1 MIGVFSIVGIFIIV
15 VAGLVFFG
23 AISTL
28 LGHRKIMNQV
38 TEQVFRQARD
48 GQPGTAATASSTGMA
63 ASASPGS
70 ADYSCDNCGA
80 ALAND
85 TEISPSGDF
94 KCQYCNSWSNTNN

>member
-1 MIGVFSIVGIFIIV
+1 MIEVSSLVGIFILV

-38 TEQVFRQARD
+38 TEQVFRQARE
-48 GQPGTAATASSTGMA
+48 GQQTSTATASSAT
-63 ASASPGS
+63 SSNS

-80 ALAND
+80 AIANN

-94 KCQYCNSWSNTNN
+94 KCQYCNSWSNINS